1 MITMMTMMTIRIYSV
16 VVVRIKG
23 ILQIPVTV
31 HPLRITGFSQ
41 LSP

>member
-1 MITMMTMMTIRIYSV
+1 MKTMMAMMTLRIYSV

-23 ILQIPVTV
+23 ILHIPVTV
-31 HPLRITGFSQ
+31 HPLGITGFSL

>member
-1 MITMMTMMTIRIYSV
+1 MMTMMTIRIYSV

-31 HPLRITGFSQ
+31 YPLRTTGFSQ